1 MVRNM
6 CASLYR
12 ELGSDICLKMIKKK
26 NQTTNKHCIH
36 ICLEAVQ
43 KEAGLELR

>member
-26 NQTTNKHCIH
+26 IKQQTNTVFIYVWRLYKKR
-36 ICLEAVQ
+36 LD
-43 KEAGLELR
+43 